1 MWISYSILLILV
13 LGFLLYI
20 IFDKYVF
27 LDSTAATSDKKLVNG
42 AAFHW
47 KIDGDM
53 LFIYIKGNLYSKTKE
68 IVLFA
73 IVIFVDAGSICSIGF
88 ISTVNNFFPK

>member
-1 MWISYSILLILV
+1 MVGRRLDDLLIM
-13 LGFLLYI
+13 
-20 IFDKYVF
+20 
-27 LDSTAATSDKKLVNG
+27 
-42 AAFHW
+42 